1 MESSDFPIQKA
12 NRSLTELSNM
22 AEHRRVPDHPVEP
35 PQVDVAAPPA
45 YYTLADCWHMVVR
58 HKMTLLRFALVGLVG
73 AILISLVQTP
83 LYRARTSIEIQDFN
97 ENFLDIKSVDP
108 ANSAGSYT
116 TAESYMETQV
126 KILQSESLL
135 ERVIGKLSLYE
146 TPPATGWRGL
156 MLRVRRKLGL
166 STPSSPP
173 PMESLIRQAER
184 NLTVRVAARTRL
196 LEVLYESPDPKL
208 AANFVITLVSE
219 FVEQSQEMRW
229 KSTQHTAEWLTSHLD
244 EMKVKLEQSEAQLQ
258 DYARSSGLTLTSEK
272 DNIAEIRLKELQEEL
287 SKTQADRVTSQ
298 AKYEEAMSK
307 PADSLPEML
316 EDPTLRDYRVK
327 LTDLQRQLV
336 ELSATLTPAH
346 YKVQRVQ
353 AQIAELQ
360 SAIQS
365 ERGNILNRIGNEY
378 LAARRRERLL
388 AQVHADQ
395 EKIVADQ
402 SSKAIHYSML
412 KREVDSSRQL
422 YESMQQRVK
431 QASLATA
438 MRASNVLV
446 VDPAKPPLF
455 PYKPNMP
462 MNSALGL
469 LSGVLLGL
477 GFVLFRE
484 RFDRRIRAP
493 GDAQVY
499 LNLPELGVVPL
510 AQLPSSRHISDGLHA
525 RPTLTLSSGR
535 ERVSSLGD
543 CPELATW
550 QCKTSVVAECVRTT
564 LISILLP
571 DQNGG
576 LPRLLVIT
584 SPSPG
589 DGKTTV
595 VSNLSIAMAEI
606 RRKVVLIDGDLRRPR
621 LHKVF
626 GVPND
631 SGLGNV
637 LRAGTSLETT
647 PIMNLLCKTKISGL
661 YLLPGGSS
669 PISPSILLNSPRMS
683 ALLDCLRREFDMVL
697 VDAPPVIHLADA
709 RVLGRLADGVIL
721 VIRSGQTTPES
732 AINACQGFVEDGT
745 RVLGTVL
752 NSWDPKTSRYH
763 GYGSYGDYQAYG
775 GQ

>member
-1 MESSDFPIQKA
+1 MESSGFRIQKT
-12 NRSLTELSNM
+12 NRNSPELSNM
-22 AEHRRVPDHPVEP
+22 AEQPRVPTPHVGPI
-35 PQVDVAAPPA
+35 QVDVAAAPA
-45 YYTLADCWHMVVR
+45 YYTLADYWHMVVR
-58 HKMTLLRFALVGLVG
+58 HKMALLRFALVGLFG

-83 LYRARTSIEIQDFN
+83 IYRARTSIEIQDFN
-97 ENFLDIKSVDP
+97 ENFLDIKSVDR
-108 ANSAGSYT
+108 ASSAGNYIA
-116 TAESYMETQV
+116 AESYIETQV
-126 KILQSESLL
+126 KILQSESLR

-146 TPPATGWRGL
+146 TPPATGWRGFVP
-156 MLRVRRKLGL
+156 RVRRKFGL
-166 STPSSPP
+166 SSPSSLPP
-173 PMESLIRQAER
+173 TEALIAQVER
-184 NLTVRVAARTRL
+184 NLTVRAPARTRL

-208 AANFVITLVSE
+208 AADFANTLVSE

-229 KSTQHTAEWLTSHLD
+229 KSTQRTAEWLTSHLD

-258 DYARSSGLTLTSEK
+258 DYARSTGLTLTSAK
-272 DNIAEIRLKELQEEL
+272 DNLEETRLKEVQEEL
-287 SKTQADRVTSQ
+287 SKAQADRVAKQ
-298 AKYEEAMSK
+298 AKYEEAISK
-307 PADSLPEML
+307 PVDSLPEML

-327 LTDLQRQLV
+327 LTDLQRQFV

-346 YKVQRVQ
+346 YKVKRVQ

-360 SAIQS
+360 SAIET
-365 ERGNILNRIGNEY
+365 ERGNILHRIGHEY
-378 LAARRRERLL
+378 QAARRRESLI

-402 SSKAIHYSML
+402 SNKAIHYNML
-412 KREVDSSRQL
+412 KREVDSTRQL
-422 YESMQQRVK
+422 YDSMEERVK

-446 VDPAKPPLF
+446 VDPAKPPSF
-455 PYKPNMP
+455 PYRPNMP

-499 LNLPELGVVPL
+499 LNIPELGVVPL
-510 AQLPSSRHISDGLHA
+510 AQLSSSQHPSNSLHA
-525 RPTLTLSSGR
+525 PHRLTLPSGR
-535 ERVSSLGD
+535 DPVSALDD

-550 QCKTSVVAECVRTT
+550 QCKTSVVAECVRTA

-571 DQNGG
+571 DKNGD
-576 LPRLLVIT
+576 LPRILVIT
-584 SPSPG
+584 SPAPG

-595 VSNLSIAMAEI
+595 VTNLSIAMAEI
-606 RRKVVLIDGDLRRPR
+606 RQKVLLIDGDLRRPR

-626 GVPND
+626 GVSND
-631 SGLGNV
+631 SGLGNL
-637 LRAGTSLETT
+637 LRTGTSLETIS
-647 PIMNLLCKTKISGL
+647 IMNLLCKTKISGL
-661 YLLPGGSS
+661 YLLPGGTS
-669 PISPSILLNSPRMS
+669 PVSPSILLNSPRMS
-683 ALLDCLRREFDMVL
+683 GLLECLRNEFDMVL

-709 RVLGRLADGVIL
+709 RVLGRFADGVIL

-732 AINACQGFVEDGT
+732 AMSACQSFLEDGT

-752 NSWDPKTSRYH
+752 NSWDPKTGRHY
-763 GYGSYGDYQAYG
+763 GYGYSDYQAYG
-775 GQ
+775 